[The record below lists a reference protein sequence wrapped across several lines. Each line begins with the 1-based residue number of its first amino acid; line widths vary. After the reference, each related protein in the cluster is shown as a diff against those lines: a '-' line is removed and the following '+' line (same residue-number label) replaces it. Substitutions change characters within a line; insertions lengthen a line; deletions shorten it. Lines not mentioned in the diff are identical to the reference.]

1 SQSEAGLL
9 PLVREEVELYPL
21 VTRLVEDR
29 AARIREAGLALD
41 LRGDK
46 GIGRITGDTRRLAR
60 AIGHVLDNAI
70 AATPPGGRVLV
81 ELSGRKGRA
90 RIVVSDNGPGMD
102 AATLARA
109 LEGIKLSADGK
120 AIERRQGIG
129 LPLAR
134 QLVEAHGGTLE
145 LLSEPG
151 QGTAA
156 IIDLP

>member
-1 SQSEAGLL
+1 MILQALALASLL
-9 PLVREEVELYPL
+9 GISFFTQAQGVAEVSA
-21 VTRLVEDR
+21 RR
-29 AARIREAGLALD
+29 AA
-41 LRGDK
+41 GDA
-46 GIGRITGDTRRLAR
+46 RRLAR

-70 AATPPGGRVLV
+70 AATPTGGRILV

-90 RIVVSDNGPGMD
+90 RIVISDNGPGMD
-102 AATLARA
+102 APTLARA

-120 AIERRQGIG
+120 AVERRQGLG

-134 QLVEAHGGTLE
+134 RLVEAHGGKLE